1 MRILKV
7 RHLCNYV
14 ISITYIIVKNQ
25 TSRNLISFSQ
35 FKACA
40 SQLPESSDPNV
51 HFRTVCRSLVSEAL
65 EVSSFMTKVS
75 NLETEMDDDMKEI
88 ALQDWVSLLFSL
100 NGS

>member
-14 ISITYIIVKNQ
+14 ISTTKAVKYQ

>member
-40 SQLPESSDPNV
+40 SQLPESSDPNL
-51 HFRTVCRSLVSEAL
+51 HFRAVCRSLVSEAL

-88 ALQDWVSLLFSL
+88 ALQDWVSLLFSM